1 MFAYHTSWLH
11 RISFIPL
18 WLHRF
23 VLPDDVAPNGSRKLC
38 WRMFQWLHS
47 FICLLSFILFTI
59 VNEKMKLQQDRRDKI
74 ASKRATLVCT
84 LHIPIFFSFKKSEAL
99 KCTICEA
106 GIPRIIF
113 GEVSAR
119 WVPRYTSLE
128 NGSCAQ
134 VSWVPMCRNGA
145 TTGPEPIFVEPQM
158 AEILSN

>member
-59 VNEKMKLQQDRRDKI
+59 VNEKIKLQQDRRDKI

-84 LHIPIFFSFKKSEAL
+84 LHIPIFFSFIKVKHLSAQFVRQEFL
-99 KCTICEA
+99 VLFLVKWVLVEYRDTLHSKMVVVHKFHEFQCA
-106 GIPRIIF
+106 G
-113 GEVSAR
+113 
-119 WVPRYTSLE
+119 T
-128 NGSCAQ
+128 
-134 VSWVPMCRNGA
+134 
-145 TTGPEPIFVEPQM
+145 EPQPDQS
-158 AEILSN
+158 LFL